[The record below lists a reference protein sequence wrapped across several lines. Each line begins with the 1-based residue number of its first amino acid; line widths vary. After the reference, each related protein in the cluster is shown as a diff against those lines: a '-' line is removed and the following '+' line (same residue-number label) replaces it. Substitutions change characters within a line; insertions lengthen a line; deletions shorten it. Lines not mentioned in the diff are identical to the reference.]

1 MAKIRTRTLLI
12 AGAIVALVLAG
23 IVSFYASAH
32 PDGLEKVAGDKGM
45 DTKVEEHAL
54 ADAPLADYGVEGV
67 DNERISGGLAGVLG
81 VAGTLVVGSGIFWIV
96 KRRGAA
102 DGSADSRARGGTGE
116 AGEAGETRVGA
127 AADGS

>member
-54 ADAPLADYGVEGV
+54 ADAPFADYGVEGV
-67 DNERISGGLAGVLG
+67 DNERLSGGLAGVLG
-81 VAGTLVVGSGIFWIV
+81 VAGTLVVGSGIFWVV
-96 KRRGAA
+96 KRRGSGGGSGGGSG
-102 DGSADSRARGGTGE
+102 DGSGAA
-116 AGEAGETRVGA
+116 AGEARVGA
-127 AADGS
+127 AAEGP